1 MVALK
6 MASCDRNGRVTAA
19 WLVQR
24 IHAFFGPA
32 FWQCSASLAVSTPLL
47 DVTFFAGLSSAAG
60 QRNSSRLRDAALV
73 VHVVDQILLQMLA
86 AEQMHRCVEDVRM
99 RIGKSQ

>member
-1 MVALK
+1 MVELLLPG
-6 MASCDRNGRVTAA
+6 S
-19 WLVQR
+19 
-24 IHAFFGPA
+24 F
-32 FWQCSASLAVSTPLL
+32 SAYTLSLARILARISGNVLPRWQSAHRCSTLH
-47 DVTFFAGLSSAAG
+47 FFAGLSSAAG

-73 VHVVDQILLQMLA
+73 VHVVDQILLQMLG